1 MSLLLASRFMLTFT
15 FIFICWK
22 TPLCFFPPRQ
32 TIPIF
37 LDILDSFTDHARG
50 PANGFSRFFC
60 VLSSCWHC
68 LQIKLWR
75 LLNIENALWT
85 SRRAQMKFISI
96 KPVWILSIEPN
107 QWILD
112 LTSLSY
118 RDLSIVRVR
127 LSLSTL
133 GKFFVVKISSQI
145 FISYSSIRLACFVS
159 QWSLY

>member
-1 MSLLLASRFMLTFT
+1 M
-15 FIFICWK
+15 
-22 TPLCFFPPRQ
+22 
-32 TIPIF
+32 
-37 LDILDSFTDHARG
+37 
-50 PANGFSRFFC
+50 
-60 VLSSCWHC
+60 
-68 LQIKLWR
+68 KLWR

-133 GKFFVVKISSQI
+133 GKFFC
-145 FISYSSIRLACFVS
+145 R
-159 QWSLY
+159 